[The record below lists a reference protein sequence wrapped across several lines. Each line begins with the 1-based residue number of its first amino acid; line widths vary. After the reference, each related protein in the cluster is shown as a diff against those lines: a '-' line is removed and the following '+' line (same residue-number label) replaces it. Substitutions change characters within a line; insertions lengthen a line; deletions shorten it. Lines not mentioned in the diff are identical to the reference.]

1 MQCING
7 ASSSHLTR
15 ATGDEE
21 RARRAG
27 AMSSE
32 VLGDLLG
39 VSQQASGQAEFALN
53 TQVLPPRCFSIS
65 MLETKPD
72 PGDPEC

>member
-1 MQCING
+1 
-7 ASSSHLTR
+7 
-15 ATGDEE
+15 
-21 RARRAG
+21 
-27 AMSSE
+27 MSSE

-39 VSQQASGQAEFALN
+39 VTQQASGQAEFALN